1 MSVETPSTADVGAVG
16 SRSPT
21 VVRSVEFPILER
33 HSSPSPADRPSASKT
48 KLIESGFLA
57 DLVLWYCMNRS
68 VVGHSIAFLYVLTLW
83 IIMFECCKPYYFVF
97 FAYLTNWG
105 LTMSV
110 FYFFCGLVHDTRRR
124 LRRRILFFGTRAP
137 PALPPLSSS
146 ALLVDS
152 PCEKNSTPKS
162 TAASES
168 TCDASIFSPNSSG
181 RSPCDLSGVVSPVA
195 STVTQRASSAL
206 SQPCYCTYYDPSSSL
221 SSLWWKIFHQTL
233 GELTFVVQV
242 VIVTFFWVVVFP
254 HEPHRPIWWE
264 CQTHGMP
271 LVLMMLDYA
280 YRTFHRFSLRNM
292 KWVLLF
298 GVTFLFCHMCLVLSS
313 GKPIYPGISFKDIR
327 SFMISLSAICM
338 LVTTHKVVYLFSN
351 WDRIKRE
358 VKSLI
363 GLLYVIMMGMEGTE
377 VSPLISLWNTLSTKT
392 NLQRRQTITGTSSG
406 RTKKWWWT
414 YVYGQSMPSD
424 GSRIFSAYTAKWSAS
439 SPSSMEARCLSDVPI
454 SRLVKRKSSA
464 HGSQSRSG
472 VGDTAD
478 VYDELRSKPST
489 TDDVARVGSSDSGGD
504 HSLMCDYCKSG
515 SDVEDAPQGSPA
527 RATRRRTNLLDSL
540 SGGSSLG
547 GKLTSRDYQS
557 GDEIVSKEIHRP
569 LTKYRSH
576 SHDFLDMLEAEASA
590 NFGHKDNH
598 ESDRSVGK

>member
-110 FYFFCGLVHDTRRR
+110 FYFFCGLMHDLRWRRR
-124 LRRRILFFGTRAP
+124 DLFFGTSAP
-137 PALPPLSSS
+137 PPLPRPSFS
-146 ALLVDS
+146 ALLGDS
-152 PCEKNSTPKS
+152 PAEQACTPKS
-162 TAASES
+162 TTSSES
-168 TCDASIFSPNSSG
+168 TCDASTASPSSSPISPS
-181 RSPCDLSGVVSPVA
+181 RSPLGLAAGIPHS
-195 STVTQRASSAL
+195 
-206 SQPCYCTYYDPSSSL
+206 YYYTYFDPSSSL

-242 VIVTFFWVVVFP
+242 VIVTFFWTVVFP

-280 YRTFHRFSLRNM
+280 YRTFHRFSLRNL
-292 KWVLLF
+292 KWILLF
-298 GVTFLFCHMCLVLSS
+298 GVTFLFCHMCVVLFS
-313 GKPIYPGISFKDIR
+313 GEPIYPGINFRDIR

-338 LVTTHKVVYLFSN
+338 LVTTHKAVYLCSN
-351 WDRIKRE
+351 WDRLKTE

-363 GLLYVIMMGMEGTE
+363 GLLYIIVMGMEGSE
-377 VSPLISLWNTLSTKT
+377 VSPLVSLWNTLSAKT
-392 NLQRRQTITGTSSG
+392 DLPRRLNSNGASSVRG
-406 RTKKWWWT
+406 KKWWWA
-414 YVYGQSMPSD
+414 YVYGQVIPID
-424 GSRIFSAYTAKWSAS
+424 CSRMVTGYTAKWSAS
-439 SPSSMEARCLSDVPI
+439 PMEGGRRPDVPS
-454 SRLVKRKSSA
+454 SRLVKRMSSGNGGNT
-464 HGSQSRSG
+464 GSAG
-472 VGDTAD
+472 TGTDD
-478 VYDELRSKPST
+478 VYDEQRSKSIETGYLERSRSPFLT
-489 TDDVARVGSSDSGGD
+489 VVGCGK
-504 HSLMCDYCKSG
+504 HSRIREYGKSG
-515 SDVEDAPQGSPA
+515 SDPEEGSV
-527 RATRRRTNLLDSL
+527 RASRRQSNVLDSL
-540 SGGSSLG
+540 TSGSRLGDDLMPRGSQVENKTVL
-547 GKLTSRDYQS
+547 
-557 GDEIVSKEIHRP
+557 KERTRP
-569 LTKYRSH
+569 QKKFRSH
-576 SHDFLDMLEAEASA
+576 SHDYLDMLEAEAVTK
-590 NFGHKDNH
+590 FGSIHDDC
-598 ESDRSVGK
+598 ESDRSGK